1 MPPSIF
7 FVFAHVFILALI
19 VTALMVRLMPPLR
32 APAVAYYYVEGN
44 YSSYLETH
52 AAFDPS
58 R

>member
-32 APAVAYYYVEGN
+32 APAVAYYYLEGN
-44 YSSYLETH
+44 SSYLETH